1 MVMDRRVRGGTPLA
15 LRARRLWPD
24 RNPLRR
30 AADQAEFAVAALLL
44 AAFLAGVPLTAL
56 AAAHWAAASVLRV
69 EQAQAGWHR
78 VHAVLLLDAPATAE
92 DQSFPVPWP
101 QVPARWAS
109 PAGPRTGNV
118 DAPPG
123 ARAGSAVP
131 VWTDRSG
138 GLTGAPVPAADLARR
153 VPLAALGAPAALSVM
168 LLVLWAYAG
177 IFLDW
182 RRMAAW
188 DADWAVTEPEWGNRR

>member
-1 MVMDRRVRGGTPLA
+1 MESRTGNGTPLA
-15 LRARRLWPD
+15 MRARSLWPD

-30 AADQAEFAVAALLL
+30 AADRAEFAVVALLL
-44 AAFLAGVPLTAL
+44 FAFVAGVPLAAL
-56 AAAHWAAASVLRV
+56 AAAHWAAASGLRA
-69 EQAQAGWHR
+69 ERAQASWQQ
-78 VHAVLLLDAPATAE
+78 VPAVLLHDAPTPAGSL
-92 DQSFPVPWP
+92 SFPAPWP

-109 PAGPRTGNV
+109 PAGPRTGKV

-123 ARAGSAVP
+123 AKAGSAVT

-138 GLTGAPVPAADLARR
+138 RLTGAPVAAADVTGR
-153 VPLAALGAPAALSVM
+153 VLLAALGAPVVLSVM

-188 DADWAVTEPEWGNRR
+188 DADWAVIEPQWTGRY